1 MSVMLDL
8 SNSNVEKKIDS
19 IKEKAVEALNTTL
32 NKTGEGNDFLGW
44 IDLPVNYD
52 KEEYERI
59 KKSASKIKKDSEI
72 LVVIGIG
79 GSYLGTKAVETAI
92 KPYFGKMDGVE
103 LIYAGHQLS
112 STYMTELLE
121 YLKDKEYSINVISKS
136 GTTTEP
142 AVAFRFLKESI
153 EEKYGKEESV
163 GRIYVTTDREK
174 GALKGLSDE
183 VGYETFVV
191 PDDVGGRFS
200 VLTAVGLLPL
210 AAAGINI
217 DELMKGA
224 QKGREKYI
232 SKDFDKNIALQ
243 YALAR
248 NVLYDE
254 HMAIENL
261 VTYEEKMRYFS
272 EWWKQLYGESEGKDG
287 KGIFPASTVFT
298 TDLHS
303 MGQMIQDGVRNIF
316 ETVISIKKPEADIVI
331 KEDEANLDSLNYIAG
346 RTMDYVNSKAMEGTA
361 VAHVKG
367 GVPNIKI
374 EIDELNE
381 VNLGE
386 LLYFFEIG
394 VAVSGYILGVNPFNQ
409 PGVEEYKTQM
419 FRLLGKPGF

>member
-224 QKGREKYI
+224 QKGREKYT

>member
-1 MSVMLDL
+1 MSVKLDL

-19 IKEKAVEALNTTL
+19 IKEKAIEALNTTL
-32 NKTGEGNDFLGW
+32 NKTGEGNDYLGW
-44 IDLPVNYD
+44 IDLPVDYD

-59 KKSASKIKKDSEI
+59 KKSAEKIKKDSEI

-92 KPYFGKMDGVE
+92 KPYFGKLDGVE

-112 STYMTELLE
+112 STYMTELLG

-142 AVAFRFLKESI
+142 AVAFRFLKEAI

-210 AAAGINI
+210 AAAGVNI

-224 QKGREKYI
+224 QTGRNRYT

-316 ETVISIKKPEADIVI
+316 ETVISIKKPENDIVI

-381 VNLGE
+381 ENLGE

-394 VAVSGYILGVNPFNQ
+394 VAVSGYMLGVNPFNQ